1 MKYDVFISYSR
12 KDYVDENKNVIPN
25 NDVSKIK
32 EALSKAGITFW
43 MDEIGI
49 IPGEDYASKI
59 TQHIKACKIF
69 VYISSEAA
77 NHSEWTRK
85 EIACALLYKKNLI
98 PLLLD
103 NSPFHDSVILRI
115 ADLDR
120 IDYYVNPKL
129 GLEKLV
135 SSIKIYLEEL
145 ATREERRIEE
155 ERKKLE
161 ELKLRQELETKRH
174 LEEQKK
180 IVSDI
185 KLKCATLNN
194 EETKIELDRAT
205 LLLSIGKV
213 TDEEER
219 NSLQKLLTNSSPIRK
234 KANIEIETLHKANK
248 KYERE
253 ILLLEGKIKKLL
265 EECSHKDGEI
275 KRHLELIHSKT
286 VDEPKCIST
295 IGLLLS
301 NKCLKVGIIV
311 SILIAIFA
319 LSFISLKQYSRP
331 DTIAL
336 GTIND
341 SLTIVSHAN
350 GVEKNHS
357 REVLW
362 FTDEDTLRAV
372 DLGLSVKWANMNVGA
387 KSSCDIGLYFAWGEV
402 TSKNEYSKD
411 SYTHYNTKGEYVLI
425 GEENRTENGHV
436 YYNIGG
442 SEYDPATEN
451 QGKKWRMP
459 TETECLELKNACTWV
474 WDATKFGYVV
484 EGKNGNSIFLPATG
498 CMSGNHI
505 AYLNSKA
512 KKGFYWS
519 SKTAKTKQYS
529 NGESASVLQFDP
541 NSIDEIVVSP
551 IDRVF
556 GRCVRAVCE

>member
-1 MKYDVFISYSR
+1 MMKYDVFISYSR

-69 VYISSEAA
+69 VYISSKAA
-77 NHSEWTRK
+77 NHSDWTRK

-120 IDYYVNPKL
+120 IDYYVNQKL

-135 SSIKIYLEEL
+135 CSIKIILEEL
-145 ATREERRIEE
+145 ATREAHRIEE
-155 ERKKLE
+155 ERKNLE

-174 LEEQKK
+174 IEEQKK
-180 IVSDI
+180 IISDI

-205 LLLSIGKV
+205 LLLSIEKV

-219 NSLQKLLTNSSPIRK
+219 NLLQKLITNSSPIRK
-234 KANIEIETLHKANK
+234 KAFVEIETLHKTNK

-265 EECSHKDGEI
+265 DECSNKDEEI
-275 KRHLELIHSKT
+275 KRQLEHNLPKT
-286 VDEPKCIST
+286 EDEPKCIST
-295 IGLLLS
+295 IGVLLS
-301 NKCLKVGIIV
+301 NKCPKVGIIV
-311 SILIAIFA
+311 SFLVTIFA
-319 LSFISLKQYSRP
+319 LSFISLKQCSRP
-331 DTIAL
+331 DPIVV
-336 GTIND
+336 GTMND
-341 SLTIVSHAN
+341 SIPIVSHAS
-350 GVEKNHS
+350 GAKNIPS
-357 REVLW
+357 NEVLW

-372 DLGLSVKWANMNVGA
+372 DLGVSVKWANMNVGA
-387 KSSCDIGLYFAWGEV
+387 KSSCDVGLYFAWGEV
-402 TSKNEYSKD
+402 TSKKEYSKD
-411 SYTHYNTKGEYVLI
+411 SYIHYTKGQYVLI
-425 GEENRTENGHV
+425 GEKNRTEKGHI

-442 SEYDPATEN
+442 SKYDPATKI
-451 QGKKWRMP
+451 QGNKWRMP

-474 WDATKFGYVV
+474 WDTSKFGYVV
-484 EGKNGNSIFLPATG
+484 EGKNGNRIFLPATG